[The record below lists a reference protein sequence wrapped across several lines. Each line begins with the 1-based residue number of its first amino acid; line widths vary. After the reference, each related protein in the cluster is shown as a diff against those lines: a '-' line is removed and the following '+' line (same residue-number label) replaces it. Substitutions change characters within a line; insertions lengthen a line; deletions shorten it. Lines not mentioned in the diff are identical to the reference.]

1 MYQKRPVN
9 TYAELLATRPGST
22 FTIAD
27 YLSLPTENLP
37 AIRNL
42 AEAKQSINERLTGS
56 SIVVYTDYDVDGVMS
71 ASIIIKMLAFMTRL
85 YAKIYGKQPSAIN
98 LLVPDRMK
106 DGYGFNAAAA
116 SNIHDSLILLLDNG
130 TVQHSAIITAKAN
143 RNTVIV
149 IDHHEPDETPCEA
162 DILVNPHAVTGGLF
176 NEYCAAGLCYRV
188 ARAIMEEKDVIENTP
203 AEILKEALDEFI
215 FLAAV
220 ATIADVVPLLN
231 ENRMIVKNGLKKIP
245 PSWRPF
251 INYLCETDDERDHVW
266 GDEIRYKVAPAI
278 NASGR
283 LGELTANFILAMC
296 LNKNGQRDTVAKHI
310 LRQNEKR
317 RNLTDSG
324 IKLINNAIDKHP
336 QLLAHNAVIVQATV
350 HAGVVG
356 IIAGRLA
363 DKYQK
368 PCFVFTKNEAGEFVG
383 SARTKPGTV
392 NLKQLLD
399 EVNKKFPG
407 VIVRHGGH
415 ELAAGI
421 TVDGNKFDTFTQA
434 VYSIVDLLTYQTE
447 TDQYYDFE
455 IRPTDDWFNVYNELE
470 EYGPWGEGNPT
481 PVFMVNVDMTS
492 DKIKTRVFKETIRIM
507 DADLHEYL
515 GFGMKDDVE
524 GKDNLNLYG
533 TICRNEYHGGD
544 RMQFTIDG
552 IEDVSNQQMA
562 IPV

>member
-1 MYQKRPVN
+1 
-9 TYAELLATRPGST
+9 
-22 FTIAD
+22 
-27 YLSLPTENLP
+27 
-37 AIRNL
+37 
-42 AEAKQSINERLTGS
+42 
-56 SIVVYTDYDVDGVMS
+56 MS
-71 ASIIIKMLAFMTRL
+71 ASIIIKMLAFLTRL
-85 YAKIYGKQPSAIN
+85 AAKVNEKNPSAIN

-106 DGYGFNAAAA
+106 DGYGFNATTAQT
-116 SNIHDSLILLLDNG
+116 IQDSLIILLDNG
-130 TVQHSAIITAKAN
+130 TVQHEAINIAKAN
-143 RNTVIV
+143 GNEVVV
-149 IDHHEPDETPCEA
+149 IDHHEPDNSPCEA
-162 DILVNPHAVTGGLF
+162 DILVNPHAVSGGLF

-188 ARAIMEEKDVIENTP
+188 VRSMMEEKWVIDNTP
-203 AEILKEALDEFI
+203 ADILSEAMEEFI

-231 ENRMIVKNGLKKIP
+231 ENRMIVKHGLKRIP

-266 GDEIRYKVAPAI
+266 GDEIRFKVAPAI

-283 LGELTANFILAMC
+283 LGELTSNFILAMC

-310 LRQNEKR
+310 LRQNAKR

-324 IKLINNAIDKHP
+324 IKLITNHIEKNPD
-336 QLLAHNAVIVQATV
+336 LLIHNALVINSAAHV
-350 HAGVVG
+350 GVVG

-368 PCFVFTKNEAGEFVG
+368 PCFVFTKNESGEYVG

-399 EVNKKFPG
+399 EVAAKFPG
-407 VIVRHGGH
+407 VIIRHGGH

-421 TVDGNKFDTFTQA
+421 TVDAKRFDDFVSA
-434 VYSIVDLLTYQTE
+434 VYSIVDKLTYQVE
-447 TDQYYDFE
+447 TDKFYDFE
-455 IRPTDDWFNVYNELE
+455 ISPTDDWFDVFKELE
-470 EYGPWGEGNPT
+470 ENGPWGEGNPT
-481 PVFMVNVDMTS
+481 PVFMVNVDLAS
-492 DKIKTRVFKETIRIM
+492 DSMKVKAFKETVRLM

-515 GFGMKDDVE
+515 GFGMKEDVE
-524 GKDNLNLYG
+524 GKDQLKLFG

-552 IEDVSNQQMA
+552 FEDVSNQQVAMT
-562 IPV
+562 V

>member
-1 MYQKRPVN
+1 MWKKRPVN
-9 TYAELLATRPGST
+9 SYEELKATRPGST
-22 FTIAD
+22 FDIPEYPTIASD
-27 YLSLPTENLP
+27 KLP
-37 AIRNL
+37 AVKNL
-42 AEAKQSINERLTGS
+42 AEAKEKIFSRLTDS
-56 SIVVYTDYDVDGVMS
+56 SIVVSTDYDVDGVMS
-71 ASIIIKMLAFMTRL
+71 ASIIIKMLAFLTRL
-85 YAKIYGKQPSAIN
+85 AAKVNEKNPSAIN

-106 DGYGFNAAAA
+106 DGYGFNATTAQT
-116 SNIHDSLILLLDNG
+116 IQDSLIILLDNG
-130 TVQHSAIITAKAN
+130 TVQHEAINIAKAN
-143 RNTVIV
+143 GNEVVV
-149 IDHHEPDETPCEA
+149 IDHHEPDNSPCEA
-162 DILVNPHAVTGGLF
+162 DILVNPHAVSGGLF

-188 ARAIMEEKDVIENTP
+188 VRSMMEEKWVIDNTP
-203 AEILKEALDEFI
+203 ADILSEAMEEFI

-231 ENRMIVKNGLKKIP
+231 ENRMIVKHGLKRIP

-266 GDEIRYKVAPAI
+266 GDEIRFKVAPAI

-283 LGELTANFILAMC
+283 LGELTSNFILAMC

-310 LRQNEKR
+310 LRQNAKR

-324 IKLINNAIDKHP
+324 IKLITNHIEKNPD
-336 QLLAHNAVIVQATV
+336 LLIHNALVINSAAHV
-350 HAGVVG
+350 GVVG

-368 PCFVFTKNEAGEFVG
+368 PCFVFTKNESGEYVG

-399 EVNKKFPG
+399 EVAAKFPG
-407 VIVRHGGH
+407 VIIRHGGH

-421 TVDGNKFDTFTQA
+421 TVDAKRFDDFVSA
-434 VYSIVDLLTYQTE
+434 VYSIVDKLTYQVE
-447 TDQYYDFE
+447 TDKFYDFE
-455 IRPTDDWFNVYNELE
+455 ISPTDDWFDVFKELE
-470 EYGPWGEGNPT
+470 ENGPWGEGNPT
-481 PVFMVNVDMTS
+481 PVFMVNVDLAS
-492 DKIKTRVFKETIRIM
+492 DSMKVKAFKETVRLM

-515 GFGMKDDVE
+515 GFGMKEDVE
-524 GKDNLNLYG
+524 GKDQLKLFG

-552 IEDVSNQQMA
+552 FEDVSNQQVAMT
-562 IPV
+562 V